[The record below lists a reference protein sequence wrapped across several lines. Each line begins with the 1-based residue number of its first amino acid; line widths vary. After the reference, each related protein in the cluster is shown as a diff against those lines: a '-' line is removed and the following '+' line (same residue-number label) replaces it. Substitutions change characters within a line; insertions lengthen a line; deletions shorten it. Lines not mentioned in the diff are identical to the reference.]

1 MGSTCS
7 WWDEYC
13 YQTHNQSFKKR
24 FAGISFC
31 KSRVFFAD
39 SLQPVVAE
47 SIQDYYNIETFS
59 VLVRR
64 FLDVRRFLLKKQYES
79 ANFGMILFT
88 WLNILE

>member
-7 WWDEYC
+7 WWDKYC
-13 YQTHNQSFKKR
+13 YQTRNQSFKKR